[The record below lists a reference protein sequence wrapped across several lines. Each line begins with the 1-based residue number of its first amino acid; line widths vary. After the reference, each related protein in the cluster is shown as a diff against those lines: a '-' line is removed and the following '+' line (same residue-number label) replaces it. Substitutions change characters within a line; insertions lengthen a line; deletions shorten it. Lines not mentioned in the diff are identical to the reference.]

1 MLSGWWS
8 VAASVVYLPVI
19 AYALLILGVALGP
32 GGGTGWRDK
41 LWTLAVLPTMHLS
54 WGTGFVIGVVRGA
67 HDTVDT
73 SRLGDRNTPL
83 P

>member
-1 MLSGWWS
+1 MIA
-8 VAASVVYLPVI
+8 VAI
-19 AYALLILGVALGP
+19 GP
-32 GGGTGWRDK
+32 GGGHGWRDK

-54 WGTGFVIGVVRGA
+54 WGTGFIIGVLRGA

>member
-1 MLSGWWS
+1 VLR
-8 VAASVVYLPVI
+8 
-19 AYALLILGVALGP
+19 
-32 GGGTGWRDK
+32 GGKGWRDK
-41 LWTLAVLPTMHLS
+41 LWTAAVLPTMHLS
-54 WGTGFVIGVVRGA
+54 WGAGFLAGVAAGA

>member
-1 MLSGWWS
+1 MGG
-8 VAASVVYLPVI
+8 VAASVVYLPIV
-19 AYALLILGVALGP
+19 AYALLIVVVTLGR

-41 LWTLAVLPTMHLS
+41 LWTAAVLPTMHIS
-54 WGTGFVIGVVRGA
+54 WGAGFVIGVLRGA

>member
-1 MLSGWWS
+1 
-8 VAASVVYLPVI
+8 
-19 AYALLILGVALGP
+19 
-32 GGGTGWRDK
+32 
-41 LWTLAVLPTMHLS
+41 MHLS
-54 WGTGFVIGVVRGA
+54 WGAGFLAGLARGA

>member
-1 MLSGWWS
+1 
-8 VAASVVYLPVI
+8 
-19 AYALLILGVALGP
+19 
-32 GGGTGWRDK
+32 
-41 LWTLAVLPTMHLS
+41 MHLS

>member
-1 MLSGWWS
+1 M
-8 VAASVVYLPVI
+8 
-19 AYALLILGVALGP
+19 
-32 GGGTGWRDK
+32 
-41 LWTLAVLPTMHLS
+41 LPTMHLS
-54 WGTGFVIGVVRGA
+54 WGAGFIAGVLRGA